1 MDDKKC
7 LSLEWFVRT
16 QPDEAIA
23 KVLCA
28 MNGVSYE
35 GIIDSLYE
43 RRMMPEDMDEM
54 EWDAE

>member
-16 QPDEAIA
+16 QPDEDIA

-43 RRMMPEDMDEM
+43 RRMMPDMDEM
-54 EWDAE
+54 EWDA